1 MKVITFPRP
10 KAAPA
15 CRGATLFLHIR
26 KTTLIAH
33 MNAPRSAKATSSQTA
48 KHR

>member
-1 MKVITFPRP
+1 MKVVAFPRP
-10 KAAPA
+10 KDPPA
-15 CRGATLFLHIR
+15 RCGATLFMHIR

-33 MNAPRSAKATSSQTA
+33 MNAPRPAKATSSQTA

>member
-1 MKVITFPRP
+1 MTVIPFPRP
-10 KAAPA
+10 KDRPA
-15 CRGATLFLHIR
+15 RRGATLFLHIR

-33 MNAPRSAKATSSQTA
+33 MNAQRPAKAAPSQTV